1 MVITPQFF
9 GNSESKLFHGTVIA
23 VQANFYQ
30 VLLDSL
36 QETLLCT
43 RPTRLKK
50 IGQSVL
56 VGDRVKVKSREL
68 DRGAIVEVL
77 PRKTVL
83 ERPPIANAQQILLV
97 FALQEPTLDPVQLS
111 RFLVKAE
118 STSLRLLLGLNKAD
132 LITPQQKK
140 QWQTRLK
147 HWGYEGYF
155 FSVNTKEGISE
166 LKNILQDKITILAGP
181 SGVGKSSLAS
191 LLIPELD
198 FRIGAVSGK
207 LQKGRHTT
215 RHVELF
221 ELPQGGFIADSP
233 GFNQPTF
240 DFPSESL
247 INFFP
252 EGRLRLKEHS
262 CKFHNCIHKDEPDCV
277 VKGEWERYQYY
288 LKFLDEAI
296 AYSEKV
302 AHQREQESTFKTKVK
317 ESGKKFDEPK
327 LEQKKYR
334 RVSRKV
340 TNQKLEDL
348 YTSQSLDSLED
359 DVDFDH

>member
-1 MVITPQFF
+1 MVTPQF
-9 GNSESKLFHGTVIA
+9 SDEPESKLFYGTVIA

-30 VLLDSL
+30 VLLDSV
-36 QETLLCT
+36 QESLLCT

-56 VGDRVKVKSREL
+56 VGDRVIVKSREL
-68 DRGAIVEVL
+68 DRGAIAEVL
-77 PRKTVL
+77 PRKTIL

-97 FALQEPTLDPVQLS
+97 FALEEPTLDPVQLS

-118 STSLRLLLGLNKAD
+118 STNLKLLLGLNKAD
-132 LITPQQKK
+132 LITFSEKEI
-140 QWQTRLK
+140 WQTRLK
-147 HWGYEGYF
+147 NWGYEGYF
-155 FSVNTKEGISE
+155 FSVNTGEGITE
-166 LKNILQDKITILAGP
+166 LKNILRDKITILAGP

-215 RHVELF
+215 RHVALF

-247 INFFP
+247 IQFFP
-252 EGRLRLKEHS
+252 EARARLTENT
-262 CKFHNCIHKDEPDCV
+262 CKFHNCIHKDEPDCA

-288 LKFLDEAI
+288 LKFLEEAI
-296 AYSEKV
+296 AYSEKI
-302 AHQREQESTFKTKVK
+302 AHKREEESTLKTKVK
-317 ESGKKFDEPK
+317 TLGKKIDEPK
-327 LEQKKYR
+327 LEAKKYR
-334 RVSRKV
+334 RISRKV
-340 TNQKLEDL
+340 SNQKLEDL
-348 YTSQSLDSLED
+348 YTSQSLNSLD
-359 DVDFDH
+359 DELDFDG

>member
-1 MVITPQFF
+1 MVTPQSPLDEQSQIFT
-9 GNSESKLFHGTVIA
+9 GTVIA

-30 VLLDSL
+30 VYLDSR
-36 QETLLCT
+36 QDTLLCT

-56 VGDRVKVKSREL
+56 VGDRVTVKSREF

-77 PRKTVL
+77 PRETEL

-97 FALQEPTLDPVQLS
+97 FALEEPTLDPVQLS

-118 STSLRLLLGLNKAD
+118 STNLRLLLGLNKAD
-132 LITPQQKK
+132 LVTPDHKK
-140 QWQTRLK
+140 AWQERLK
-147 HWGYEGYF
+147 NWGYEGYF
-155 FSVNTKEGISE
+155 FSVNTGDGITTLKE
-166 LKNILQDKITILAGP
+166 ILHHKITILAGP

-198 FRIGAVSGK
+198 LRIGAVSGK

-221 ELPQGGFIADSP
+221 ELREGGFIADSP
-233 GFNQPTF
+233 GFNQPNF

-247 INFFP
+247 IHFFP
-252 EGRLRLKEHS
+252 EARARLAANT
-262 CKFHNCIHKDEPDCV
+262 CKFHNCIHKDEPDCA

-288 LKFLDEAI
+288 LKFLEEAI
-296 AYSEKV
+296 AYGDKI
-302 AHQREQESTFKTKVK
+302 AHQREEESTLKTKIK
-317 ESGKKFDEPK
+317 ASGKKFDEPK
-327 LEQKKYR
+327 LEAKKYR
-334 RVSRKV
+334 RISRKV
-340 TNQKLEDL
+340 SHQKLEDL
-348 YTSQSLDSLED
+348 YTSQSLNSLDGEI
-359 DVDFDH
+359 DFDD